1 MNRSS
6 LLGLIVI
13 LLSYGSLS
21 FRLNMGSD
29 GPSSGQVFVCT
40 NKWCREKGSDATM
53 ATFNFLTPQT
63 ISVQS
68 VNCLGRCNKGPNTRI
83 LTPDGAFVEASMV
96 RSVEKVV
103 ELLQNHLALDINIT
117 SADVLRLNYE
127 GNVHLRS
134 GEVDK
139 AIQCYDRALELGDKE
154 QEGVLLVMRGTA
166 LLQRSYACR
175 MRHRDVINVAE
186 EVLPTMESITSF
198 LTSMLSMPPILRC
211 KLTMNLL
218 VKVAE
223 VYEGKAQQQDG
234 NAAAWDE
241 IVTKIPGVVA
251 GATIASGEELL
262 TKARFTWSLYENS
275 LMRALQDLLT
285 STLVLPSFA
294 QAWRRAGDAL
304 SEVRRFSSAVEYY
317 EVAIRLDAG
326 LTDVLMPT
334 IERLKV
340 LERLLE
346 NAEMKGWPVEAI
358 LSLIDE

>member
-1 MNRSS
+1 
-6 LLGLIVI
+6 
-13 LLSYGSLS
+13 
-21 FRLNMGSD
+21 
-29 GPSSGQVFVCT
+29 
-40 NKWCREKGSDATM
+40 M

-294 QAWRRAGDAL
+294 QVL
-304 SEVRRFSSAVEYY
+304 VEYG
-317 EVAIRLDAG
+317 I
-326 LTDVLMPT
+326 LMAVYKYSYFYISCHIT
-334 IERLKV
+334 SC
-340 LERLLE
+340 
-346 NAEMKGWPVEAI
+346 AFCWYT
-358 LSLIDE
+358 S

>member
-1 MNRSS
+1 
-6 LLGLIVI
+6 
-13 LLSYGSLS
+13 
-21 FRLNMGSD
+21 
-29 GPSSGQVFVCT
+29 
-40 NKWCREKGSDATM
+40 M